1 LGEIH
6 GRTGFAPEHGHCFA
20 PNLLERRFMPPT
32 RVLICDDHTL
42 FLEGIKAILRGE
54 PSLEVVGEAGDGRQA
69 VEKVKE
75 LHPDVV
81 LMDIAMPD
89 LSGFEATRRVHE
101 ADPSVRVL
109 MLTMH
114 DEEELVARCLEA
126 GAAGYIIKDAPAS
139 QLVYAIEMAMKGER
153 YLSPV
158 VLKKVVAGYVKN
170 TNRPQTSYDRLSSRE
185 REILK
190 LLADGLTV
198 KEIATRLNR
207 SVKTVDVHKYNLMRK
222 IDVHDRS
229 ELIRYAIQKRLIDVP
244 IADMK

>member
-1 LGEIH
+1 
-6 GRTGFAPEHGHCFA
+6 
-20 PNLLERRFMPPT
+20 MSPT
-32 RVLICDDHTL
+32 KILICDDHAL
-42 FLEGIKAILRGE
+42 FSEGIKAILRTV
-54 PSLEVVGEAGDGRQA
+54 PSIEVVGEARDGRQA

-75 LHPDVV
+75 LRPDVV

-89 LSGFEATRRVHE
+89 LSGFEATRRVQE
-101 ADPSVRVL
+101 AAPGVKVL

-126 GAAGYIIKDAPAS
+126 GAAGYIVKEAPVA
-139 QLVYAIEMAMKGER
+139 QLVYAIETVMKGER

-170 TNRPQTSYDRLSSRE
+170 SKRPQTSYDRLSGRE

-190 LLADGLTV
+190 LLAEGLTV
-198 KEIATRLNR
+198 KEIAIRLEL

-222 IDVHDRS
+222 IDVHDRA

-244 IADMK
+244 IADVK